1 MKNKRIKKL
10 FLLYKL
16 NPFMSACNKS
26 QELDKLAINFIRKID
41 SYKRV

>member
-16 NPFMSACNKS
+16 NPFMSTSTKS
-26 QELDKLAINFIRKID
+26 QGLGKLALNSIRKID
-41 SYKRV
+41 SYKRA